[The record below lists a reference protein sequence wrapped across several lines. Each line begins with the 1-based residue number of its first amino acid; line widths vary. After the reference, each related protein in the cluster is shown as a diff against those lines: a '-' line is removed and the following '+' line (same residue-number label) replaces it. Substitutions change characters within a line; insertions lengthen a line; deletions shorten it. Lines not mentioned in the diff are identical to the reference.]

1 MSLCRC
7 VGSRLLLLQVPLR
20 LRVPGARGNDAALH
34 VSSPRGDSRVQQLQ
48 RMLAKHRKKHWFQS
62 RFKPEVF
69 QGSLD
74 SGPNWLGGTSLGPRK
89 RARGEDSLRSR
100 TVSSLLMRYIV
111 DLMSTSE
118 VGPEVCHLPMEIV
131 KVKISPD
138 FSACRVY
145 WRGLGSTEQ
154 DEGTAETLQRY
165 AKRLRHLLISYQLI
179 GNVPPIVFVRD
190 KEYAAVAEVEHLL
203 ACIGVHGGAESEL
216 EAPVDP
222 VIAGDPAP
230 AGPGDQAEAWGPPL
244 PADVFG
250 VDRAAM
256 LRQIAGYK
264 KRERPNAVAEP
275 VGDEW
280 DRLQRQQL
288 RRLKQKMQAKK
299 KERREDDDVTPAAY
313 LAQRLRRD
321 EMRRRQQAEWHSD
334 ELEDGDDSDYCG
346 VKDW

>member
-7 VGSRLLLLQVPLR
+7 VGSRLLLQVPLR
-20 LRVPGARGNDAALH
+20 LRVPGPRAALH

-100 TVSSLLMRYIV
+100 TV
-111 DLMSTSE
+111 
-118 VGPEVCHLPMEIV
+118 
-131 KVKISPD
+131 KITPD

-154 DEGTAETLQRY
+154 DEGTAQTLQRY

-203 ACIGVHGGAESEL
+203 ACIGVHGGEELEL

-222 VIAGDPAP
+222 VIAGDPAT

-264 KRERPNAVAEP
+264 KRERPSAVAEP

-299 KERREDDDVTPAAY
+299 KERREDDDDVTPAAY
-313 LAQRLRRD
+313 LAQRLQRD
-321 EMRRRQQAEWHSD
+321 EAMRRRQQAEWHSD
-334 ELEDGDDSDYCG
+334 ELEDGDDSDYHG
-346 VKDW
+346 VKDR